1 LNTDQIIEAKSAKE
15 PPAPLACPHCGSE
28 SLRYEESH
36 PSWREMHTNE
46 AGLLVF
52 YSHFEWGDG
61 DDDPGVICDDCY
73 SRVEVPEEVE
83 VSFI

>member
-1 LNTDQIIEAKSAKE
+1 
-15 PPAPLACPHCGSE
+15 
-28 SLRYEESH
+28 
-36 PSWREMHTNE
+36 MHANE
-46 AGLLVF
+46 AGRLVF